1 MLTFRNIAS
10 ALMCR
15 IRKRTAFAMCAS
27 LITVAAFAAVPAAA
41 SAAVTSPA
49 AVSATT
55 ASSATD
61 SGVTFCANTPPPPGL
76 DFWRCN
82 GTAWVGIPC
91 SNPGDSNA
99 DTNFTVIYAEN
110 NCNWRAWLHQY
121 TSPQDATQGWSTCIN
136 PTTVPT
142 PFQEIPSNYQDP
154 ENIQITSVTAPCP
167 GTVPGVPPAGY
178 TPITTQQG
186 MCLDDENDWGR
197 DGWPVQ
203 LWTCTGSLNQA
214 WQVEPDG
221 TIRNANSWCLGTGS
235 AADGYAGAAGTGLV
249 MVACSGNYHGSY
261 WTLSPSGGQIINKY
275 AEVAMDNNLGLQQNG
290 NPVQLSSTSTAPGSQ
305 DWTAVPSGGGTPVV
319 TPGSPPALH
328 TDGANMVTSAGQV
341 FVPRGFTL
349 STLQYT
355 QPYLDG
361 ANAFSSV
368 LSETEAQI
376 DAIAG
381 AWHGNIVRLQIE
393 QDGLV
398 ASCPS
403 DVTKAVANTSYLN
416 QIQAVVS
423 YAKAKGLVV
432 VLNAQTEPG
441 DPTYGTLNE
450 PLPTDET
457 ECFWQILGPTY
468 GNDASV
474 IIDPFNEPRAE
485 SKLTVAQFMTL
496 WKDGG
501 AYQSTTYLG
510 FQALADWLR
519 SNGYATNMLW
529 AEPEGNDALEV
540 LTEVGNYLLTGISNV
555 SYSFHHPTVLGT
567 ARTTANWD
575 TQFGDLVRLDQVSVN
590 DGEWNTRS
598 TNTGFVASNGD
609 SGPCWSDANTAVP
622 KYFAYL
628 QDLGVGLAAWTLS
641 DGGSGLGMTAD
652 SDPGTFTTTANMTG
666 WTGCVNV
673 TPTLGPGALLMA
685 WFGQQAGS

>member
-1 MLTFRNIAS
+1 
-10 ALMCR
+10 
-15 IRKRTAFAMCAS
+15 
-27 LITVAAFAAVPAAA
+27 
-41 SAAVTSPA
+41 
-49 AVSATT
+49 
-55 ASSATD
+55 
-61 SGVTFCANTPPPPGL
+61 
-76 DFWRCN
+76 
-82 GTAWVGIPC
+82 
-91 SNPGDSNA
+91 
-99 DTNFTVIYAEN
+99 
-110 NCNWRAWLHQY
+110 
-121 TSPQDATQGWSTCIN
+121 
-136 PTTVPT
+136 
-142 PFQEIPSNYQDP
+142 
-154 ENIQITSVTAPCP
+154 
-167 GTVPGVPPAGY
+167 
-178 TPITTQQG
+178 
-186 MCLDDENDWGR
+186 
-197 DGWPVQ
+197 
-203 LWTCTGSLNQA
+203 
-214 WQVEPDG
+214 
-221 TIRNANSWCLGTGS
+221 
-235 AADGYAGAAGTGLV
+235 

-261 WTLSPSGGQIINKY
+261 WTLSPSGGRIVNKY
-275 AEVAMDNNLGLQQNG
+275 AEAAMDNKLGLQQNG
-290 NPVQLSSTSTAPGSQ
+290 NAVQLSSTATAPGSQ

-319 TPGSPPALH
+319 TPGSPSALH

-423 YAKAKGLVV
+423 YAQAKGLVV

-450 PLPTDET
+450 PLPNDET

-474 IIDPFNEPRAE
+474 IIDPFNEPRAV
-485 SKLTVAQFMTL
+485 SGLTVAQFMTL
-496 WKDGG
+496 WKNGG
-501 AYQSTTYLG
+501 AYQGTTYLG
-510 FQALADWLR
+510 FQALAQWLR
-519 SNGYATNMLW
+519 GNGYATNMLW
-529 AEPEGNDALEV
+529 VEPEGNDALEV
-540 LTEVGNYLLTGISNV
+540 LTEGGNYLLTGISNV

-598 TNTGFVASNGD
+598 YCNGQAVCAGD

-622 KYFAYL
+622 KYLAYL
-628 QDLGVGLAAWTLS
+628 QNLGVGLAAWTLS
-641 DGGSGLGMTAD
+641 DGGSGLGMTAG

-666 WTGCVNV
+666 WTGCANV